1 MDFKGFLEA
10 LPRGLRLSAA
20 RDLQEERLKVSAY
33 LTLAEGGNKLLGTGL
48 LGLQELQAHRG
59 GPRFGSRVGAIGDI
73 RRLVRPYRGRIGYRT
88 R

>member
-1 MDFKGFLEA
+1 MGFPWILPVFFAGFRWISRVFLEA

-48 LGLQELQAHRG
+48 LGLQELQAYRG
-59 GPRFGSRVGAIGDI
+59 GPRYGSRVGAFLGI
-73 RRLVRPYRGRIGYRT
+73 
-88 R
+88 